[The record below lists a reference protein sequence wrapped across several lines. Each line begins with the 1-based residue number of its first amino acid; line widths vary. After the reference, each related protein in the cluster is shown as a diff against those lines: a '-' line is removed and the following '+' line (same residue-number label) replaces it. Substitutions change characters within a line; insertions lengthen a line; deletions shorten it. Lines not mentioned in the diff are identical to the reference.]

1 MFDTLIVQPVFNLL
15 TFIYALVP
23 GHDLGIAIIIF
34 TILVRLML
42 WPIVKKQLH
51 HASAMRKLQPELK
64 KIKKSAAGDRQ
75 KEARLQMELYKER
88 DIKPFASIGTLIIQ
102 LPIFIALFQA
112 IRKITSDPNSL
123 IDFSYGAV
131 VNMPWIQQLGQD
143 ISKFDETF
151 LGLVD
156 LSQRGA
162 ETGAGLYLPAVILAI
177 LSTIAQ
183 FYQTKLM
190 MSNNQDARKLSVILK
205 EAAEGKET
213 DQAEVT
219 AAVSKLMLYF
229 LPAMTFIFALIVPSA
244 LSLYLLTSSVV
255 GYLQQKRVL
264 DKDVEE
270 MQEIADEPTKK
281 PSASASKTKKGKV
294 ATAAE
299 ANVAVKKTP
308 APNKKKN
315 SPPKSKKVANKK
327 KRKK

>member
-15 TFIYALVP
+15 TLIYALIP
-23 GHDLGIAIIIF
+23 GHDLGVAIIIF
-34 TILVRLML
+34 TIIIRILL

-51 HASAMRKLQPELK
+51 HAKAMRKLQPELK
-64 KIKKSAAGDRQ
+64 KIKKAAAGDRQ

-88 DIKPFASIGTLIIQ
+88 DVKPFASIGTLIIQ

-112 IRKITSDPNSL
+112 VRKITSDPDSL
-123 IDFSYGAV
+123 INFSYGPIV
-131 VNMPWIQQLGQD
+131 DLPWMQHLSQD
-143 ISKFDETF
+143 ISKFNETF
-151 LGLVD
+151 IGLVD
-156 LSQRGA
+156 LTRHGA
-162 ETGAGLYLPAVILAI
+162 EAGVGLYLPAVLLAV

-205 EAAEGKET
+205 EAAAGKET

-219 AAVSKLMLYF
+219 AAISKLMLYF

-264 DKDVEE
+264 DQDVEE
-270 MQEIADEPTKK
+270 MQEIADEPSAKKTVKSSKNKKTEAVVSTKSTTKK
-281 PSASASKTKKGKV
+281 TTKK
-294 ATAAE
+294 
-299 ANVAVKKTP
+299 KTS
-308 APNKKKN
+308 AK
-315 SPPKSKKVANKK
+315 PKGGNKK